1 MAEPRVNNI
10 RGLDLAV
17 RDLATSID
25 FYSRLWGLE
34 EASRDGNTVYL
45 RATGQEHHVLA
56 LHQGPK
62 IEVLAAN
69 YAAPDKATVDA
80 LHAKA
85 CATGADVIDAP
96 HALPT
101 VAGGG
106 YGFSARTP
114 DGIRQTISSD
124 VARHTRTIVDH
135 RRPRKFSHVVFR
147 AANYPVLETFLC
159 DLLGFKLSDRTD
171 GIDFFRCSRDHHSV
185 ALGKIAGPG
194 LHHMAF
200 ELPDLDGLMGAS
212 GHMKMNGYP
221 VEWGVGRHAG
231 PGHNVYSFFV
241 DPNGIAT
248 EYTTEMDQVDDA
260 TYPHRT
266 AEDWRNMPV
275 QPCMWGMGI
284 ERSEKLLRARTG
296 KIIAELNRSCTE
308 AISLKLAS

>member
-1 MAEPRVNNI
+1 MAEPRVHDI

-17 RDLATSID
+17 RDLAASVD

-34 EASRDGNTVYL
+34 EAAREADTVYL
-45 RATGQEHHVLA
+45 RATGAEHHVLA
-56 LHQGPK
+56 LHQGRK

-80 LHAKA
+80 LHARA
-85 CATGADVIDAP
+85 VAARADVIDAP

-101 VAGGG
+101 AAGGG
-106 YGFSARTP
+106 YGFSVRTP

-124 VARHTRTIVDH
+124 VVRHTRTIVDH

-147 AANYPVLETFLC
+147 SANYPQLEGFLC
-159 DLLGFKLSDRTD
+159 DILGFKLSDRTD

-200 ELPDLDGLMGAS
+200 ELPDLDGLMGAA

-221 VEWGVGRHAG
+221 IEWGVGRHAG

-248 EYTTEMDQVDDA
+248 EYTTAMDQVDDA

-266 AEDWRNMPV
+266 AKDWRNMLM

-284 ERSEKLLRARTG
+284 ERTEKLLRARTG
-296 KIIAELNRSCTE
+296 KIIEELNRSCTE
-308 AISLKLAS
+308 AITQKLAS